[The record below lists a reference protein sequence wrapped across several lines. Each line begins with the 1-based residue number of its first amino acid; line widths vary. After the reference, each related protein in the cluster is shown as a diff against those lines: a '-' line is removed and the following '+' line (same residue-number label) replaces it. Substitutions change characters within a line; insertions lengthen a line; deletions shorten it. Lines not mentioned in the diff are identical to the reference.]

1 MHERKGIVTAAAIA
15 ALGCASG
22 ALAQKDAAEKA
33 REGGI
38 DHWIEYYKG
47 EQRKPAAPSPPTAV
61 VSPTDRASPV
71 ERTESGTSPKEKT
84 NQ

>member
-1 MHERKGIVTAAAIA
+1 MAAAIA

-33 REGGI
+33 QEGGI

-47 EQRKPAAPSPPTAV
+47 EQRRPAPSPPTPVA
-61 VSPTDRASPV
+61 SPVDRAAPV
-71 ERTESGTSPKEKT
+71 ERTESGALPKDKA
-84 NQ
+84 N

>member
-1 MHERKGIVTAAAIA
+1 MAAAIA

-22 ALAQKDAAEKA
+22 VFAQKDAAEKA
-33 REGGI
+33 QEGGI

-47 EQRKPAAPSPPTAV
+47 EQRTPAALFAPAAV
-61 VSPTDRASPV
+61 ASPTDRTAPV
-71 ERTESGTSPKEKT
+71 KRTESVASPQGKT

>member
-1 MHERKGIVTAAAIA
+1 MIAAAIA

-33 REGGI
+33 QEGGI

-47 EQRKPAAPSPPTAV
+47 EQRKPAAPSPPTTV
-61 VSPTDRASPV
+61 VSPTDRAAPV
-71 ERTESGTSPKEKT
+71 ERTESGALPPGKT
-84 NQ
+84 ERK

>member
-1 MHERKGIVTAAAIA
+1 MAAAIA

-33 REGGI
+33 QEGSI

-47 EQRKPAAPSPPTAV
+47 EQRKPVAPSSPAAV
-61 VSPTDRASPV
+61 VSPTDRAAP
-71 ERTESGTSPKEKT
+71 EDRTGSGALPKHKA
-84 NQ
+84 N

>member
-1 MHERKGIVTAAAIA
+1 MIAAAIA
-15 ALGCASG
+15 ALGFTGG

-33 REGGI
+33 QEDGI

-47 EQRKPAAPSPPTAV
+47 EQRKPVPPSPPTAV

-71 ERTESGTSPKEKT
+71 ERTESGALPKDKA
-84 NQ
+84 N